1 MKSLGNC
8 YNYENLELRR
18 FEHENV
24 LPSLTIPN
32 MSMSVEQLLER
43 YVAGGELMN
52 AMGMVFDVP
61 SWMNEEQA
69 LELYQR
75 YDDNPDEL
83 TRYQELS
90 NLVSAG
96 QFKAAKEKAEQSAAV
111 SVSTEKETGSAE
123 EQPVSDK

>member
-96 QFKAAKEKAEQSAAV
+96 QFKAAKVKAEQSAV
-111 SVSTEKETGSAE
+111 VSTEKETGSAE